1 MYGLKCEKLN
11 THLKINAL
19 KNGQRV
25 IYLTKQT
32 LNKLYSLYNNAHFF
46 WSYSIV
52 SKITVV
58 QNEYEI
64 PVYVL

>member
-46 WSYSIV
+46 
-52 SKITVV
+52 
-58 QNEYEI
+58 
-64 PVYVL
+64 